1 MCQIKNACT
10 LGSSGYSME
19 RKVILSEIIFLVLK
33 KIHNPF
39 HEESLWQIQ
48 FFLIIKDERG
58 EGGEWT

>member
-1 MCQIKNACT
+1 
-10 LGSSGYSME
+10 ME

-58 EGGEWT
+58 EGGE